1 MSTGNLALCSHFT
14 LHPYDDGNGYYNSDF
29 VTHYLRIYDLETGE
43 CIDTIRIKCKG
54 EPHYQYIAAR
64 LHECGYTRDQFF
76 LMWDTYFDH
85 DGTLNDPPH
94 SMDVYELPNY
104 SFEYCSR
111 ITGRTT
117 RP

>member
-14 LHPYDDGNGYYNSDF
+14 LDPYDDGNGYCNSDF
-29 VTHYLRIYDLETGE
+29 VTHYLRIYDLGNGE

-54 EPHYQYIAAR
+54 EPYWQIIAAI
-64 LHECGYTRDQFF
+64 LHEHGYSKEQFF
-76 LMWDTYFDH
+76 CMWDTYFDH
-85 DGTLNDPPH
+85 DGTLNDLPH
-94 SMDVYELPNY
+94 SMDICELPKY

-117 RP
+117 RL